1 MTSTET
7 RTLPTAGTWAI
18 DASHSEVGFSVRHL
32 GISKT
37 KGRFGSFS
45 GDIVVAER
53 PEDSR
58 VSVEIDAASVD
69 TRDAG
74 RDEHLRSADF
84 FDVETHPALT
94 FTTTDVAAKG
104 DRWVVTGDLAIAG
117 VTKPVVLDTEVTGL
131 ATDPWGN
138 DRVAFHASTEINRED
153 FGLTWNAALETGG
166 FLVGKTVKIDLEVEA
181 VLQK

>member
-1 MTSTET
+1 MSTNTS
-7 RTLPTAGTWAI
+7 TLPTTGTWTI
-18 DASHSEVGFSVRHL
+18 DPSHSEVGFTVRHL

-37 KGRFGSFS
+37 RGRFGAFA

-58 VSVEIDAASVD
+58 VSVTIDPASVD
-69 TRDAG
+69 TKDAG
-74 RDEHLRSADF
+74 RDEHLRGADF
-84 FDVETHPALT
+84 FSVEDHPSLT
-94 FTTTDVAAKG
+94 FVTTSVAPSG
-104 DRWVVTGDLAIAG
+104 DRWAVTGDLTIAG

-138 DRVAFHASTEINRED
+138 DRVGFVASTEVNRED
-153 FGLTWNAALETGG
+153 FGLTWNSALETGG
-166 FLVGKTVKIDLEVEA
+166 LLVGKTVKIDLEVEA

>member
-1 MTSTET
+1 MTTTET
-7 RTLPTAGTWAI
+7 RTLPAVGTWTI

-37 KGRFGSFS
+37 RGRFGSFR

-58 VSVEIDAASVD
+58 VSVEIDADSID
-69 TRDAG
+69 TKDAG

-84 FDVETHPALT
+84 FGADEHPVLT
-94 FTTTDVAAKG
+94 FVTTDVQAAG
-104 DRWVVTGDLAIAG
+104 DRWKVTGDLTIAG
-117 VTKPVVLDTEVTGL
+117 VTKPVVLDTEVSGL
-131 ATDPWGN
+131 APDPWGN
-138 DRVAFHASTEINRED
+138 DRVAFSASTEVNRED

-166 FLVGKTVKIDLEVEA
+166 FLVGKTVKIDIEVEA

>member
-1 MTSTET
+1 VTSSTQ
-7 RTLPTAGTWAI
+7 TLPTTGTWSI
-18 DASHSEVGFSVRHL
+18 DASHSEVAFSVRHL

-37 KGRFGSFS
+37 RGRFGVFA

-58 VSVEIDAASVD
+58 VSVTIDPASVD
-69 TRDAG
+69 TKDAG

-84 FDVETHPALT
+84 FHVADHPTWT
-94 FTTTDVAAKG
+94 FESTGVAAQG
-104 DRWVVTGDLAIAG
+104 GRWAVSGDLTIAG
-117 VTKPVVLDTEVTGL
+117 VTRPVVLDTEVTGL

-138 DRVAFHASTEINRED
+138 DRVGFVASTEVNRED

-166 FLVGKTVKIDLEVEA
+166 LLVGKTVKIDLEVEA

>member
-7 RTLPTAGTWAI
+7 RTLPTTGTWSI
-18 DASHSEVGFSVRHL
+18 DPSHSEVGFSVRHL

-37 KGRFGSFS
+37 RGRFGAFS
-45 GDIVVAER
+45 RASVVAGR

-58 VSVEIDAASVD
+58 VTVEIDAASVD

-84 FDVETHPALT
+84 FDVETHPVLT
-94 FTTTDVAAKG
+94 FVTTDVTPKG
-104 DRWVVTGDLAIAG
+104 DRWAVTGDLTIAG
-117 VTKPVVLDTEVTGL
+117 VTKPVVLDTEVSGL

-138 DRVAFHASTEINRED
+138 DRVAFSASTEVNRED

-166 FLVGKTVKIDLEVEA
+166 LLVGKTVQIDLEVEA